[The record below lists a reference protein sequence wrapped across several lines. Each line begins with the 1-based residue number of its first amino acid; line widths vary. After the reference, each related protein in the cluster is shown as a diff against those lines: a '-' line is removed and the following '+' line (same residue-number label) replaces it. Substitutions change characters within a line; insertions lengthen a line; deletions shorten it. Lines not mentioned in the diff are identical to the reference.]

1 MSTALNG
8 AVAKQDPG
16 REYVLTDKQFSLIAT
31 LVRSEAGINL
41 TEAKRDLVYS
51 RLVKR
56 LRRLQ
61 YEWQRRL

>member
-41 TEAKRDLVYS
+41 TEAAASAADARF
-51 RLVKR
+51 
-56 LRRLQ
+56 RRLHRVCWVGERQ
-61 YEWQRRL
+61 